1 MKQQM
6 TTNNEQVLPTSFT
19 NSTVHTS
26 WNIEKGGGE
35 RGWEQGFHESIF
47 VEHVVLVFQNL
58 TLLQSILCSI
68 IDAMLVTFRKM

>member
-6 TTNNEQVLPTSFT
+6 TTNNEQVLSTSFT

-26 WNIEKGGGE
+26 WNLEKGGGGE
-35 RGWEQGFHESIF
+35 DGSRGSLS
-47 VEHVVLVFQNL
+47 HVVLVFQNPTNP

>member
-1 MKQQM
+1 MKQQIM
-6 TTNNEQVLPTSFT
+6 NKFCLPASPIQPCTLLE
-19 NSTVHTS
+19 
-26 WNIEKGGGE
+26 ILKKGGGE

-68 IDAMLVTFRKM
+68 IDAMLVTFRKV

>member
-6 TTNNEQVLPTSFT
+6 TTNNEQVLSTSFT

-26 WNIEKGGGE
+26 WNLEKGGGGKE
-35 RGWEQGFHESIF
+35 DGSRGSLS
-47 VEHVVLVFQNL
+47 HVVLVFQNP